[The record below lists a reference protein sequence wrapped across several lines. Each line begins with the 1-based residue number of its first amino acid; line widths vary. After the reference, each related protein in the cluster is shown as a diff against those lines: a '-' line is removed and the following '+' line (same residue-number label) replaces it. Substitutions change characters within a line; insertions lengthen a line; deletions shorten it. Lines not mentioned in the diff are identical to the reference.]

1 MAKVDKNTGKVT
13 VQKGD
18 TPASIAKAVSAA
30 TGQKVTTAQ
39 INQAISANK
48 TLAARQ
54 KAGTTVLFSG
64 TTFKVPGVTTTT
76 TTGAAPTTRVETGR
90 VTNAD
95 GSITITYSDGTTET
109 IGGRTNIPDSF
120 TATQEQS
127 RRSAFALIED
137 EFTRLNLPSLIP
149 DIKRFMTEGYTAEE
163 VQLLLPQTEA
173 YKTRFAGNQGRQAL
187 GLPVYT
193 PGQYL
198 AAEQTYRDLFK
209 QYNLDDLATQN
220 TFSALIGGA
229 VSIDEAK
236 ARVDNVFSKIDN
248 APNELKAQLSNYL
261 GAYGVGDPN
270 KQRSQIALA
279 LMQGP
284 EGINQLETSLR
295 KAYIRTGAA
304 ISKVD
309 VAEET
314 VSELEKQLTT
324 SGYSTQ
330 QIGNI
335 AKEAYATLAETLPST
350 QKLAEISQ
358 QDTTGLQEELTK
370 EALGQTTG
378 TLMPSQRRKK
388 LQEQEQARFAGQAGT
403 SQVSLGQVGAG
414 TF

>member
-1 MAKVDKNTGKVT
+1 MASAREREIDKRTNWQA
-13 VQKGD
+13 VQNE
-18 TPASIAKAVSAA
+18 IAKSLAGVKNVVNPNVAVP
-30 TGQKVTTAQ
+30 
-39 INQAISANK
+39 
-48 TLAARQ
+48 TLTELSGGLV
-54 KAGTTVLFSG
+54 KGAGTFGGTVPTS
-64 TTFKVPGVTTTT
+64 TPTTTQ
-76 TTGAAPTTRVETGR
+76 
-90 VTNAD
+90 
-95 GSITITYSDGTTET
+95 
-109 IGGRTNIPDSF
+109 PDPYE
-120 TATQEQS
+120 AERLER
-127 RRSAFALIED
+127 RRSAFALIE
-137 EFTRLNLPSLIP
+137 EELTRLNLPSLIS
-149 DIKRFMTEGYTAEE
+149 DIKKFMTEGYTAEE
-163 VQLLLPQTEA
+163 ARLLLPQTEA
-173 YKTRFAGNQGRQAL
+173 YKTRFAGNEGRRAL
-187 GLPVYT
+187 GLPTYT
-193 PGQYL
+193 PGEYL
-198 AAEQTYRDLFK
+198 TAEQTYRDLFK

-220 TFSALIGGA
+220 TFTALIGGG

-248 APNELKAQLSNYL
+248 APSELKTQLNNYL

-335 AKEAYATLAETLPST
+335 AKEAYATLAEVTPVT

-370 EALGQTTG
+370 EAFGQTTG

-403 SQVSLGQVGAG
+403 TQVSLGQVGAG